1 MSRTLTISDELY
13 DRLKAEAQA
22 RGLASVERLLEE
34 RERHEVNFDRR
45 AAVVQRIDELRESL
59 FAKYGQM
66 PDSTA
71 LHIYSGNSAYSFLC
85 MHLCK
90 VYVAFPE

>member
-13 DRLKAEAQA
+13 DRLEAEAQA
-22 RGLASVERLLEE
+22 RGLASIEHLLEE
-34 RERHEVNFDRR
+34 RERHEANFSQR

-66 PDSTA
+66 PDSTE
-71 LHIYSGNSAYSFLC
+71 LLREDRSR
-85 MHLCK
+85 
-90 VYVAFPE
+90 

>member
-22 RGLASVERLLEE
+22 RGLASIELLLEE
-34 RERHEVNFDRR
+34 RQRNEANSDQR
-45 AAVVQRIDELRESL
+45 ADVVRRIDELRESL

-66 PDSTA
+66 PDSTELLREDRA
-71 LHIYSGNSAYSFLC
+71 R
-85 MHLCK
+85 
-90 VYVAFPE
+90 